1 MQRTRLVKES
11 KWYNQEKDSEVRQL
25 EDKATL
31 SQVVYTKPDASAF
44 LDLLIQVWVG
54 MDGCKKRRGSSRNL
68 VPAAFFPHLSIK
80 YSYFWQ

>member
-44 LDLLIQVWVG
+44 LDLLSPGRYGW
-54 MDGCKKRRGSSRNL
+54 M
-68 VPAAFFPHLSIK
+68 
-80 YSYFWQ
+80 